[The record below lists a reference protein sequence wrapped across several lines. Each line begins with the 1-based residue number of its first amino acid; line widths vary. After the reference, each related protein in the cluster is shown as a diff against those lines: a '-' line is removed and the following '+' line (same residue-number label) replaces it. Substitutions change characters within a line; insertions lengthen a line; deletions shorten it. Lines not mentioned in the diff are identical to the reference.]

1 MNGRHK
7 SLPFNTCNKGLVEQ
21 RFPVAAGAG
30 RKEST
35 VLEGRNRRCGRGE
48 SAPCGAGGAWGWGF
62 VTPSGAAFGPPRGEA
77 SGRRPAG
84 GSGRPHGGSFGAAAW
99 GGRAGGLR
107 GGTRSGGASGRH
119 AVGGL
124 RPAVAGRR
132 QDDGSRGTEMAWW
145 RREAGLGREAR
156 GIRFRVSGGNWPDTL
171 LTQLDLDKRGRI
183 ARPPVWRGRIA
194 RPSSRLAP
202 GFLKTCRFVVTVRI

>member
-7 SLPFNTCNKGLVEQ
+7 SLPFNTCNRRLVEK
-21 RFPVAAGAG
+21 RFPVAAGAR
-30 RKEST
+30 RKEPT
-35 VLEGRNRRCGRGE
+35 VLDGRNRRCGRGE

-62 VTPSGAAFGPPRGEA
+62 MTPSGAAFGPPRGEA

-84 GSGRPHGGSFGAAAW
+84 GSGRPRGGGFGAAA
-99 GGRAGGLR
+99 R
-107 GGTRSGGASGRH
+107 GGTRSGGFERH
-119 AVGGL
+119 AVGGGL

-171 LTQLDLDKRGRI
+171 LTQLDKLARENSPPTGLARENSPPIFTFGARI
-183 ARPPVWRGRIA
+183 PQNLSV
-194 RPSSRLAP
+194 
-202 GFLKTCRFVVTVRI
+202 RFNRQDLG